1 MYRKDCDAIAK
12 ENVEVKLMT
21 LRQEAYAMID
31 SLPDDD
37 SVKFFIDMIRRF
49 NVVAGKREKIFEIQN
64 SISEKR
70 QVFLHMEELKKKYPF
85 PKDYDY
91 EQIRKEA
98 MEEKYGCVN

>member
-1 MYRKDCDAIAK
+1 
-12 ENVEVKLMT
+12 MT

-37 SVKFFIDMIRRF
+37 SVRFFIEMIKRF
-49 NVVAGKREKIFEIQN
+49 NIVTKKAERISESQN
-64 SISEKR
+64 PVSEKR
-70 QVFLHMEELKKKYPF
+70 QAFLHMEELKKKYPF

-91 EQIRKEA
+91 EQVRRET

>member
-1 MYRKDCDAIAK
+1 MENRKIS
-12 ENVEVKLMT
+12 ET
-21 LRQEAYAMID
+21 QS
-31 SLPDDD
+31 SL
-37 SVKFFIDMIRRF
+37 
-49 NVVAGKREKIFEIQN
+49 
-64 SISEKR
+64 SEKR

>member
-1 MYRKDCDAIAK
+1 
-12 ENVEVKLMT
+12 MT
-21 LRQEAYAMID
+21 LRQEAYAIID

-49 NVVAGKREKIFEIQN
+49 NLVVGKTEKISETQN
-64 SISEKR
+64 SFAEKR
-70 QVFLHMEELKKKYPF
+70 QAFLHMEELKKKYPF

>member
-1 MYRKDCDAIAK
+1 
-12 ENVEVKLMT
+12 MT

-37 SVKFFIDMIRRF
+37 SVRFFIEMIRKF
-49 NVVAGKREKIFEIQN
+49 NVVTKKTDQQEGTKN
-64 SISEKR
+64 SLSEKR
-70 QVFLHMEELKKKYPF
+70 KAFLHMEEMKKKNPF

-91 EQIRKEA
+91 EQVRKEA

>member
-1 MYRKDCDAIAK
+1 
-12 ENVEVKLMT
+12 MT

-49 NVVAGKREKIFEIQN
+49 NIVAGKTERIIETQD
-64 SISEKR
+64 SLSEKR
-70 QVFLHMEELKKKYPF
+70 QAFLHMEELKKKYPF

-91 EQIRKEA
+91 ERIRKEA

>member
-1 MYRKDCDAIAK
+1 
-12 ENVEVKLMT
+12 MT

-49 NVVAGKREKIFEIQN
+49 NAVARKTEKMSGTQN
-64 SISEKR
+64 SFSEKR
-70 QVFLHMEELKKKYPF
+70 QAFLHMEELKNRYPF

-91 EQIRKEA
+91 EQVRREA
-98 MEEKYGCVN
+98 KTGFYSPDEFVALLK

>member
-1 MYRKDCDAIAK
+1 
-12 ENVEVKLMT
+12 MT

-49 NVVAGKREKIFEIQN
+49 NVVTRRTEKISETQN
-64 SISEKR
+64 SFSEKR
-70 QVFLHMEELKKKYPF
+70 QAFLHMEELKKKYPF

-91 EQIRKEA
+91 EQVRREA
-98 MEEKYGCVN
+98 MEEKYGCID

>member
-1 MYRKDCDAIAK
+1 
-12 ENVEVKLMT
+12 MT

-49 NVVAGKREKIFEIQN
+49 NVVTGRTENISRTQN
-64 SISEKR
+64 SLPEKR
-70 QVFLHMEELKKKYPF
+70 QAFLHMEELKKKYPF

-91 EQIRKEA
+91 EQVRREA